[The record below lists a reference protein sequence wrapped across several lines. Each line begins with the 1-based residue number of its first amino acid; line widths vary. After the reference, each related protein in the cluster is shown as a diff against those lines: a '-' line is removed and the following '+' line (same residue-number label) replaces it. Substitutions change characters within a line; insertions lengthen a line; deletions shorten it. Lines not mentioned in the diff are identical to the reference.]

1 MTTKNEL
8 YSHSRTESGHDFI
21 MEICLDPFNARLRID
36 DYRGNVQT
44 MHKRVLELAM
54 ENGFTKVFI
63 KSRPEDWQTLLS
75 FGYMLEGVFKR
86 YFNGSD
92 AYSMALYFTDERRTS
107 EYWMQE
113 DDILRQVLTLP
124 PKSSDEPLAQGYSIR
139 LATIED
145 AEQLAQLYG
154 TVFQTYPT
162 PMNDASYIKKVM
174 LEGTIFYAVE
184 SNHRI
189 ISAASAEVNA
199 LYNNAEMTDCATY
212 PEHRKHGLMR
222 HLIVALERELRS
234 RNIYC
239 AYSLARSLSFGM
251 NAVFHQ
257 LGYEYTGRMTKNCNI
272 FDKFEDMSLWVK
284 DLSRQ

>member
-1 MTTKNEL
+1 MTTKNER
-8 YSHSRTESGHDFI
+8 YYQVCTEMGTYFTMDV
-21 MEICLDPFNARLRID
+21 CLDPFNARLRVD
-36 DYRGNVQT
+36 DYRGDVQA
-44 MHKRVLELAM
+44 MHERILELVEKHA
-54 ENGFTKVFI
+54 FTKVFI
-63 KSRPEDWQTLLS
+63 KSRSEDWQAFLHL
-75 FGYMLEGVFKR
+75 GYMLEGVYKK

-92 AYSMALYFTDERRTS
+92 AYSMAMYFTDERRTS
-107 EYWMQE
+107 AYWMEE
-113 DDILRQVLTLP
+113 DEILRQVLKLP
-124 PKSSDEPLAQGYSIR
+124 LKSTENRLAQGYSMR

-162 PMNDASYIKKVM
+162 PMNDATYIKKVI
-174 LEGTIFYAVE
+174 LEGTVFYVTEAGG
-184 SNHRI
+184 RI
-189 ISAASAEVNA
+189 VSAASAEVNA
-199 LYNNAEMTDCATY
+199 AYNNAEVTDCATY

-222 HLIVALERELRS
+222 HLITALEHELRRRS
-234 RNIYC
+234 IYC

-284 DLSRQ
+284 DLSRG

>member
-8 YSHSRTESGHDFI
+8 YSHSRTESGQDFT

-63 KSRPEDWQTLLS
+63 KSRPEDWQALLS
-75 FGYMLEGVFKR
+75 LGYMLEGVFKR
-86 YFNGSD
+86 YFNGGD

-107 EYWMQE
+107 DYWMQE
-113 DDILRQVLTLP
+113 DNILRQVLTLP
-124 PKSSDEPLAQGYSIR
+124 TKPSDELLAQGYSIR
-139 LATIED
+139 LATTED
-145 AEQLAQLYG
+145 AEQLARLYDA
-154 TVFQTYPT
+154 VFQTYPT
-162 PMNDASYIKKVM
+162 PMNDAAYIKKVM
-174 LEGTIFYAVE
+174 LDGTIFYAVE
-184 SNHRI
+184 SNRQI
-189 ISAASAEVNA
+189 VSAASAEVNA

-222 HLIVALERELRS
+222 HLIVALERELQS

-284 DLSRQ
+284 DLSR